1 MSLRNRVPNVAIAEG
16 PAELDPRLIA
26 SAAAS
31 PQRAHPFAIWLF
43 FLGVVLPG
51 DMSFLLGG
59 AKFNPERFVIALLLI
74 PGLCLLLQ
82 KGRRFVACDL
92 FVFLASM
99 WMLGVSAQESR
110 SAELSSAGAV
120 TLELLGGYIV
130 GRAYVLGH
138 LAVAE
143 FVKALKVAVA
153 LIVAVAMLDQMS
165 GKLVVNG
172 FLGLNSDP
180 EYRNGLMRAASV
192 FPHAISY
199 GTFCTAAA
207 AIFIYS
213 EQRWLARIGWV
224 GVAFVGCF
232 LAMSSA
238 PMLMFF
244 VVLSV
249 YSYDRLMKSS
259 PWRWKALAAVIG
271 AGIVFIYATTNNPTS
286 WIVAHLTLDPSTG
299 YFRQAT
305 WDRAFYN
312 IGFSPLVGF
321 GFGDIGEGLEFF
333 DNASVD
339 AVWLVIAL
347 RFGIPIVVFMLLA
360 NVTSFFAGFGRKS
373 VVPTLDPYM
382 DSVRSGFTLAVM
394 TFVLVGLTVHY
405 WNTMWTLWGAYIG
418 VRASLYEHFMG
429 ARHIGELCAA
439 WYGPPVYV
447 PATERRW

>member
-1 MSLRNRVPNVAIAEG
+1 MRNRVPNVAVAKGSVERE
-16 PAELDPRLIA
+16 PWLVT
-26 SAAAS
+26 SAGAA
-31 PQRAHPFAIWLF
+31 PQGAHPFATWLF

-59 AKFNPERFVIALLLI
+59 AKFNPERLVIALLLI
-74 PGLCLLLQ
+74 PALFLLLQ

-92 FVFLASM
+92 FVLLASV
-99 WMLGVSAQESR
+99 WMLGVSAQENR
-110 SAELSSAGAV
+110 SSELSSAGAV

-130 GRAYVLGH
+130 GRAFFFGH

-143 FVKALKVAVA
+143 FIKVLKVAVA
-153 LIVAVAMLDQMS
+153 IIVAVAMLDDMS
-165 GKLVVNG
+165 GKLIINS
-172 FLGLNSDP
+172 FLGLNSEP
-180 EYRNGLMRAASV
+180 EYRNGLMRAASI

-199 GTFCTAAA
+199 GTFCTAAG
-207 AIFIYS
+207 AIFLYS
-213 EQRWLARIGWV
+213 ERRRLSQIGWV
-224 GVAFVGCF
+224 GVAFLGCF

-238 PMLMFF
+238 PMLMFI

-259 PWRWKALAAVIG
+259 PWRWKAFAAVIG
-271 AGIVFIYATTNNPTS
+271 AVLAFIYLTTNNPTS
-286 WIVAHLTLDPSTG
+286 WIIAHLTLDPSTG
-299 YFRQAT
+299 YFRKAT

-347 RFGIPIVVFMLLA
+347 RFGVPIVVFILLA
-360 NVTSFFAGFGRKS
+360 NVTSFFVGFGRKT
-373 VVPTLDPYM
+373 VGPTLDVYM
-382 DSVRSGFTLAVM
+382 DLMRSGFTLAVM

-405 WNTMWTLWGAYIG
+405 WNTMWMIWGAYIG
-418 VRASLYEHFMG
+418 IRASLYEHFLG
-429 ARHIGELCAA
+429 TRHLSELCSA
-439 WYGPPVYV
+439 WYGPPIYV